1 MIPVTNLYFECHVLK
16 ASPGVA
22 LLWFYFAIM
31 LLFAGLI
38 LALSILKCQKD
49 AIKRKRLKN
58 DDSTTGSLPKQQGDA
73 VLPKKEEEGNKYF
86 RNEVI
91 VGFAHNLER
100 SSSSQYLHQQ
110 HHDDQTT
117 ANNSFFDNNNGD
129 DDGEEF
135 KNDDDYIV

>member
-1 MIPVTNLYFECHVLK
+1 LK

-38 LALSILKCQKD
+38 LALSMLKCQKD
-49 AIKRKRLKN
+49 AIKREMLKN
-58 DDSTTGSLPKQQGDA
+58 DDSAAAGSLPKQQGDA
-73 VLPKKEEEGNKYF
+73 VLPIKEKEGNKYF
-86 RNEVI
+86 RNEMI

-100 SSSSQYLHQQ
+100 SSSSQY
-110 HHDDQTT
+110 HDDQTT
-117 ANNSFFDNNNGD
+117 ANDSSDAFDNNNNGD